1 VGQLAGVLALG
12 LIQAATF
19 LAVGAVAGEGIHSG
33 VAGAL
38 VIVVLSLLISLGF
51 GGIGAFVAL
60 RTGSGEA
67 VQGIF
72 PLMFAALFLSSM
84 ALPRNLIETDWFRE
98 VATWNPVSYI
108 LEGIRSLV
116 ITGWDGEALALGFA
130 CAGGIALVSVVA
142 AASALRTQMVRT

>member
-1 VGQLAGVLALG
+1 VVALG
-12 LIQAATF
+12 LIQATTF
-19 LAVGAVAGEGIHSG
+19 VVVGAIAGADIHSG

-38 VIVVLSLLISLGF
+38 VIISLAILISLGF
-51 GGIGAFVAL
+51 GSIGAFVAL

-84 ALPRNLIETDWFRE
+84 ALPRNLIEADWFRTI
-98 VATWNPVSYI
+98 ADWNPVSYI

-130 CAGGIALVSVVA
+130 CAGGIAVVA
-142 AASALRTQMVRT
+142 LAGAAMALRTQMVRT